1 MWLYLNENKRS
12 DKESWEDFVQ
22 RGKKKVLAQEDLTR
36 FAELLEKDYHKLRN
50 TKFYSGLFEKCY
62 FFKESSNNNIDKK
75 TQQWADQF
83 IKWFKANEISD
94 VPIETYD
101 LERDLKNGAIFEI
114 FGSERQALQKV
125 IEESGYLQFQFAGYE
140 YKTFGEDEVTGEYG
154 EKTVKFNSS
163 SKYKFSESEI
173 IDKLKSSLNNDNSE
187 YIDLPKYILKYG
199 TKNLFEIRN
208 KLKQEISKNKISIQR
223 VIFYN
228 YDDTIFQYRDNI
240 LEEIEKIFHGN
251 IGWSETGSENSSLTK
266 YMTQSQQGVID
277 ACFEI
282 DYHKATYR
290 TIMIGNRVVGMGAM
304 ALITKFLKDTND
316 KKLIRPNF
324 FDLDM
329 NKPLFKDLDKDIKN
343 NLCMIEKLDC
353 TSDIIDYLD
362 YFLKDAEDGYNT
374 YENFLNAVPEGE
386 CDTAG
391 EGGPFN
397 ETTFGVYPS
406 IDIPKDMRLYGYVDT
421 GIDTD
426 EIIKFACNSG
436 WYLPGDVNTYNYR
449 VKVH

>member
-1 MWLYLNENKRS
+1 MS
-12 DKESWEDFVQ
+12 GF
-22 RGKKKVLAQEDLTR
+22 T
-36 FAELLEKDYHKLRN
+36 ELLEQDYNKLIN
-50 TKFYSGLFEKCY
+50 TKIYSGLFEKLN

-83 IKWFKANEISD
+83 IKWFKANEIFD
-94 VPIETYD
+94 VPWVDYD
-101 LERDLKNGAIFEI
+101 DERIMQNDAILDI
-114 FGSERQALQKV
+114 FGNKKDRGLQKI
-125 IEESGYLQFQFAGYE
+125 IEESGSLQFQFAGLK

-154 EKTVKFNSS
+154 EKTVKINSS

-251 IGWSETGSENSSLTK
+251 LGWSETGSENSSLTK

-282 DYHKATYR
+282 DHSR
-290 TIMIGNRVVGMGAM
+290 SRHSTIMIGDGSDLGIPLFLGAKDTGGM
-304 ALITKFLKDTND
+304 ALIMKFLKDTND
-316 KKLIRPNF
+316 KKLIRPKF
-324 FDLDM
+324 SDLDL
-329 NKPLFKDLDKDIKN
+329 NKPLFKGDLF
-343 NLCMIEKLDC
+343 MIEKLDC
-353 TSDIIDYLD
+353 TSNIIEEID
-362 YFLKDAEDGYNT
+362 YFLKYEAKDPKPT
-374 YENFLNAVPEGE
+374 YEDFSITIPDGD
-386 CDTAG
+386 CDTAA
-391 EGGPFN
+391 ENGPFN
-397 ETTFGVYPS
+397 ETTFGVNPS
-406 IDIPKDMRLYGYVDT
+406 IDIPEDIRLYGSVDT
-421 GIDTD
+421 GIDTK
-426 EIIKFACNSG
+426 EIIKFACRSG
-436 WYLPGDVNTYNYR
+436 WYLPGEVNTYNYR